1 MILMGRFD
9 MFYFLRSL
17 LIKWARCRDGV
28 AAIESA
34 FVFPLLAVLLVG
46 TYDMGSAILAGQ
58 KAIRASQVTA
68 DLIARD
74 SQMSDGMINEAIM
87 AGELALQPFD
97 TSVYGVDIVSIGFDD
112 DADAYIEWRE
122 TRNMTPNPDVLAAV
136 ASLAEANNGVIVVSI
151 EYEYDP
157 LFLGFSIGKFTV
169 GLVPMRE
176 IAFSRGRKSAIVE
189 RI

>member
-1 MILMGRFD
+1 MLKFFKNYMK
-9 MFYFLRSL
+9 S
-17 LIKWARCRDGV
+17 WARGREGV
-28 AAIESA
+28 AAIEAA

-68 DLIARD
+68 DLVAREAEID
-74 SQMSDGMINEAIM
+74 NAMISEAVW

-97 TSVYGVDIVSIGFDD
+97 TSSYGVDIVSIGFDE

-122 TRNMTPNPDVLAAV
+122 TRDMTPNPDVLTSV
-136 ASLAEANNGVIVVSI
+136 ETMAEEDGGVIVVTI
-151 EYEYDP
+151 QYEYDP
-157 LFLGFSIGKFTV
+157 LFLGFSIGDFTV
-169 GLVPMRE
+169 GLISMQE
-176 IAFSRGRKSAIVE
+176 IAFSRGRKSAIVR

>member
-1 MILMGRFD
+1 MLSFLKT
-9 MFYFLRSL
+9 YFLG
-17 LIKWARCRDGV
+17 WARGREGV
-28 AAIESA
+28 AAIEAA

-68 DLIARD
+68 DLVAR
-74 SQMSDGMINEAIM
+74 EAEVDNSM
-87 AGELALQPFD
+87 VDEAVWAGELALQPFD
-97 TSVYGVDIVSIGFDD
+97 TTSYGVDIVSIGFDE

-122 TRNMTPNPDVLAAV
+122 TRNMTPNPNVLTAV
-136 ASLAEANNGVIVVSI
+136 AALAEADNGVIVVTI

-157 LFLGFSIGKFTV
+157 LFMGFSIGDFAI
-169 GLVPMRE
+169 GLVPMQE
-176 IAFSRGRKSAIVE
+176 IAFSRGRKSAIVT